1 MITPPQWS
9 SLSRLNLVMP
19 YHHTW
24 DSSLRTGESGTLRG
38 SNPRQSNGRLVVDG
52 ATTAP
57 CPLEYNDWNLL
68 FSLNS
73 FTFNIKFLGFLT
85 VGHSTV
91 VGTTANHTSVG
102 GSIPVPWPTVSS
114 LFPVHILLVALRRS
128 DVLIDVYYKRPHT
141 YKRLRILRW
150 EIQWAH
156 VWWYGITRMS
166 RPLRG

>member
-1 MITPPQWS
+1 MKLSKPSQS
-9 SLSRLNLVMP
+9 SDAIPSHMRLLPKDWGAGHFARIEPSTIKWP
-19 YHHTW
+19 Y
-24 DSSLRTGESGTLRG
+24 
-38 SNPRQSNGRLVVDG
+38 LVVDG

-57 CPLEYNDWNLL
+57 CPLDYNDLNLL
-68 FSLNS
+68 FSLNF

-91 VGTTANHTSVG
+91 VGTTANHTRVG
-102 GSIPVPWPTVSS
+102 GSIPVPWPTISS

-128 DVLIDVYYKRPHT
+128 DVLIDVYYKRPQT

-156 VWWYGITRMS
+156 VWWYGITRLS